1 MLLLTGCVLVIF
13 AGLLQGTFILPMTL
27 VKEWAWEH
35 TWATFSLLGML
46 VLNWIITLLLLPNI
60 FEIYRIAP
68 SRDLAVLALF
78 GIGWGAGAVL
88 FGLGMDRLG
97 MALGYP
103 IIMGLI
109 AGLGAVVPLL
119 IFFPSTLITTKG
131 SVLLAGTA
139 LVVFGILLC
148 SIAGSRRAPA
158 GKSLATTNSSA
169 FKTGLAIAVLAGTLS
184 CLPNIGM
191 AFAGN
196 LTRAAETLGIS
207 NDSSGNSVWALLFTM
222 GSVVNLAYCL
232 YLMVSNNTLH
242 QYWNRETARN
252 IGLSSLMALMWIG
265 SFYLYGVGAAKLGR
279 WGVVVG
285 WPLFISISIVVG
297 NICGLLRGEWRN
309 VPAAARK
316 SLNQGLAVL
325 VVAVI
330 VVALSN
336 SF

>member
-1 MLLLTGCVLVIF
+1 MLLLTGYVLVIF

-35 TWATFSLLGML
+35 TWATFSLLGMF
-46 VLNWIITLLLLPNI
+46 VFNWIITLLLLPNI

-103 IIMGLI
+103 IMGLI
-109 AGLGAVVPLL
+109 AGLGAIVPLL
-119 IFFPSTLITTKG
+119 IFFPYALITTKG

-139 LVVFGILLC
+139 LVIFGILLC
-148 SIAGSRRAPA
+148 SIAGSSKASA
-158 GKSLATTNSSA
+158 GERLAMTKSSA
-169 FKTGLAIAVLAGTLS
+169 FKTGLTIAVSAGTLS
-184 CLPNIGM
+184 CLPNIGT

-196 LTRAAETLGIS
+196 LTHAGETLGIS

-222 GSVVNLAYCL
+222 GFVVNLAYCL

-242 QYWNRETARN
+242 RYWNRETARN

-265 SFYLYGVGAAKLGR
+265 SFYLYGAGAAKLGH

-309 VPAAARK
+309 APAAARK
-316 SLNQGLAVL
+316 SLNQGLVVL